1 VRTLALYS
9 DIHGNLAAL
18 DAVLADI
25 EARGLTERICLGDL
39 VGYGPD
45 PVGVIQRVRETGDPV
60 IQGNYDRGVGG
71 RLGDCGCYYPTPE
84 AKADGAVSYAF
95 TVEAVGD
102 EDAAWLAGLRSELR
116 FEHGGLRVLI
126 CHGSPRRVNEYLMLD
141 RPESQLVRL
150 AAEADADVVCCG
162 HVHTPYHRVLDT
174 VEGQVHYVNSG
185 SVGKPKDGDP
195 RPSWVELRLGDTE
208 AEPRVETVIHRVA
221 YDTERTR
228 TAMEARGVPARL
240 IGL

>member
-1 VRTLALYS
+1 VRLIALYS

-25 EARGLTERICLGDL
+25 EAHGVTERICLGDL

-45 PVGVIQRVRETGDPV
+45 PVGVIARVRETGDPV

-84 AKADGAVSYAF
+84 AKADGFIAYAF

-102 EDAAWLAGLRSELR
+102 EDAAWLAGLRADLR
-116 FEHGGLRVLI
+116 IEQGGLRVLV

-150 AAEADADVVCCG
+150 AAEAQADVVCCG
-162 HVHTPYHRVLDT
+162 HVHVPYHRILETAD
-174 VEGQVHYVNSG
+174 GQVHYVNAG

-195 RPSWVELRLGDTE
+195 RPSWVELRLGNIAD
-208 AEPRVETVIHRVA
+208 EPRVETVIHRVE

-228 TAMEARGVPARL
+228 TAMEARGVPVRL

>member
-1 VRTLALYS
+1 MRRIALYS
-9 DIHGNLAAL
+9 DIHGNLAAF

-25 EARGLTERICLGDL
+25 DANGLAERICLGDL
-39 VGYGPD
+39 VGYGPE
-45 PVGVIQRVRETGDPV
+45 PVGVIERVRATKDPV

-102 EDAAWLAGLRSELR
+102 EDAEWLAGLRSDLR
-116 FEHGGLRVLI
+116 FEQGDLRVLI
-126 CHGSPRRVNEYLMLD
+126 CHGSPRRVNEYLMPD

-150 AAEADADVVCCG
+150 AAEAEADVVCCG
-162 HVHTPYHRVLDT
+162 HVHMPYHRVFDT
-174 VEGQVHYVNSG
+174 AEGQVHYVNSG

-195 RPSWVELRLGDTE
+195 RPSWVELRLGETE
-208 AEPRVETVIHRVA
+208 GEPRVETFVHRVA
-221 YDTERTR
+221 YDTELTR
-228 TAMEARGVPARL
+228 AAMEARDVPARL

>member
-1 VRTLALYS
+1 VRRIALYS

-25 EARGLTERICLGDL
+25 EASRVTERICLGDL
-39 VGYGPD
+39 VGYGPES
-45 PVGVIQRVRETGDPV
+45 VGIIDRVRATIDPV

-95 TVEAVGD
+95 TVDAVGD
-102 EDAAWLAGLRSELR
+102 EDAAWLAGLRSDLR

-126 CHGSPRRVNEYLMLD
+126 CHGSPRRVNEYLMPD

-150 AAEADADVVCCG
+150 AAEAAADVVCCG
-162 HVHTPYHRVLDT
+162 HVHTPYHRIFHTD
-174 VEGQVHYVNSG
+174 EGQVHYVNSG

-195 RPSWVELRLGDTE
+195 RPSWVELRLGE
-208 AEPRVETVIHRVA
+208 AEDEPRVETIIHRVA
-221 YDTERTR
+221 YDTELTR
-228 TAMEARGVPARL
+228 RAMEARGVPARL

>member
-1 VRTLALYS
+1 MRRIALYS
-9 DIHGNLAAL
+9 DIHGNLSAL
-18 DAVLADI
+18 EAVLADI
-25 EARGLTERICLGDL
+25 EASGLTDRICLGDF

-45 PVGVIQRVRETGDPV
+45 PVGVIERVRATGDPV
-60 IQGNYDRGVGG
+60 VRGNYDRGVGG

-95 TVEAVGD
+95 TDEAVGD
-102 EDAAWLAGLRSELR
+102 GDAAWLAGLARDLR

-126 CHGSPRRVNEYLMLD
+126 CHGSPRRVNEYLMPD

-150 AAEADADVVCCG
+150 AAEAQADVVCCG
-162 HVHTPYHRVLDT
+162 HVHVPYHRIFETPD
-174 VEGQVHYVNSG
+174 GRVHYVNAG

-195 RPSWVELRLGDTE
+195 RACWVELRLGDVDD
-208 AEPRVETVIHRVA
+208 EPRVETAVHRVG

-228 TAMEARGVPARL
+228 SAMEALGVPARL

>member
-1 VRTLALYS
+1 MRRIALYS

-25 EARGLTERICLGDL
+25 DASGIAERICLGDL
-39 VGYGPD
+39 VGYGPE
-45 PVGVIQRVRETGDPV
+45 PVGVIERVRATGDPV

-84 AKADGAVSYAF
+84 SKADGAVSYAF
-95 TVEAVGD
+95 AVDAVGD
-102 EDAAWLAGLRSELR
+102 EDAAWLAGLRSDLR
-116 FEHGGLRVLI
+116 FDQGGLRLLI
-126 CHGSPRRVNEYLMLD
+126 CHGSPRRINEYLMPD

-150 AAEADADVVCCG
+150 AAEAEADVVCCG
-162 HVHTPYHRVLDT
+162 HVHVPYHRVFDT
-174 VEGQVHYVNSG
+174 AEGDVHYINSG
-185 SVGKPKDGDP
+185 SVGKPKGGDP
-195 RPSWVELRLGDTE
+195 RPSWVELRLGETE
-208 AEPRVETVIHRVA
+208 GEPRVETTVHRPE

-228 TAMEARGVPARL
+228 AAMEARGVPARL

>member
-1 VRTLALYS
+1 MRRIALYS

-18 DAVLADI
+18 EAVIADI
-25 EARGLTERICLGDL
+25 EAAGVTERICLGDL

-45 PVGVIQRVRETGDPV
+45 PVGVIERVRAAGDPV

-71 RLGDCGCYYPTPE
+71 RLGDCGCYYPTSQD
-84 AKADGAVSYAF
+84 KADGAVSYAF

-102 EDAAWLAGLRSELR
+102 EDAAWLAALAGEIR
-116 FEHGGLRVLI
+116 FEYGGLRVLM
-126 CHGSPRRVNEYLMLD
+126 CHGSPRRVNEYLMPD

-150 AAEADADVVCCG
+150 AAEAEADVICCG
-162 HVHTPYHRVLDT
+162 HVHVPYQRVFGA
-174 VEGQVHYVNSG
+174 EGGEVHYVNSG
-185 SVGKPKDGDP
+185 SVGKPKDGDG
-195 RPSWVELRLGDTE
+195 RPCWVELRLGE
-208 AEPRVETVIHRVA
+208 AEDKARVQTIVHRVE

-228 TAMEARGVPARL
+228 AGMEALGVPARL

>member
-1 VRTLALYS
+1 VRRIGLYS

-18 DAVLADI
+18 DAVLVDI
-25 EARGLTERICLGDL
+25 DSSGVTERICLGDL
-39 VGYGPD
+39 VGYGPES
-45 PVGVIQRVRETGDPV
+45 VGVIDRVRATKDPV

-102 EDAAWLAGLRSELR
+102 EDALWLAGLRSDLR
-116 FEHGGLRVLI
+116 FEQGELRVLI
-126 CHGSPRRVNEYLMLD
+126 CHGSPRRVNEYLMPD

-150 AAEADADVVCCG
+150 AAEAEANVVCCG
-162 HVHTPYHRVLDT
+162 HVHLPYHRVFDT
-174 VEGQVHYVNSG
+174 AEGQVHYINSG

-195 RPSWVELRLGDTE
+195 RPSWVELRLGETE
-208 AEPRVETVIHRVA
+208 GEPRVETIVHRVA
-221 YDTERTR
+221 YDTELTR
-228 TAMEARGVPARL
+228 AAMEARGVPARL